1 MSINPISNSTPP
13 TVHAASTPKAATA
26 PSPAAAAAA
35 PKAQAAAPKAQAA
48 SPKAQAA
55 SSAVKAVSAAVQ
67 EANESPAQ
75 TLKEAA
81 SGDRQAQKLLHHGSP
96 VGTVV
101 NTKV

>member
-26 PSPAAAAAA
+26 PSPAAA
-35 PKAQAAAPKAQAA
+35 AAAPKAQAA

-96 VGTVV
+96 VGSVV

>member
-1 MSINPISNSTPP
+1 MSVNAISNSTPP

-26 PSPAAAAAA
+26 PSPAAAAAS
-35 PKAQAAAPKAQAA
+35 PKAQAA

-96 VGTVV
+96 VGSVV

>member
-35 PKAQAAAPKAQAA
+35 PKAQAA

-55 SSAVKAVSAAVQ
+55 SSAVKAMSAAVQ

>member
-1 MSINPISNSTPP
+1 MSVNPISSSIPP

-26 PSPAAAAAA
+26 PSPAAAAA
-35 PKAQAAAPKAQAA
+35 

-67 EANESPAQ
+67 EASESPAQ

-81 SGDRQAQKLLHHGSP
+81 SGDRQAQKLLHPGSP
-96 VGTVV
+96 VGGVV
-101 NTKV
+101 NTKA

>member
-35 PKAQAAAPKAQAA
+35 PKAQAA

-55 SSAVKAVSAAVQ
+55 SSAVKAVSAAAQ
-67 EANESPAQ
+67 EAKESPAQ

-81 SGDRQAQKLLHHGSP
+81 SGDRQAQKLLHQGSP
-96 VGTVV
+96 VGGVV
-101 NTKV
+101 NTKA